1 MTSRGSLVIETSYYH
16 LRNIRFDVFRLRWRD
31 LNTLAPADWLAGDK
45 IESDERGYVCRW
57 YSSRFVCASMLEGST
72 PQTGYRDLSSTI
84 RSSASHF
91 ANDLAPILLICQML
105 RLSLSLSL
113 FLSTTRAIFSKFHH
127 LYFHSDEFTSQR
139 DIFSYNTERQKE
151 FVLQGFLFISML
163 TFSNSFLARL
173 FVIAMFDRYRH

>member
-16 LRNIRFDVFRLRWRD
+16 LRNIRFAVFRLRWRD

-113 FLSTTRAIFSKFHH
+113 SFFRQHVQSFQSSTTSIFILTSSQVSAIFLVTTQNGRKNLFCRDSFLSRC
-127 LYFHSDEFTSQR
+127 
-139 DIFSYNTERQKE
+139 
-151 FVLQGFLFISML
+151 
-163 TFSNSFLARL
+163 
-173 FVIAMFDRYRH
+173 